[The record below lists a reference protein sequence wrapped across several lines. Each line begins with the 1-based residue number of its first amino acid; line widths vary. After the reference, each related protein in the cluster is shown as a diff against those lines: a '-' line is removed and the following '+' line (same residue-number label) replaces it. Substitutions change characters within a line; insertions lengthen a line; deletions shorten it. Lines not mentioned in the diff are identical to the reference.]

1 MRIVILLGLILS
13 IFTACEKVIDVSLKE
28 SEKQYVVEGTLTD
41 REGDCEVSI
50 SKTKNF
56 NDDNVFEGIGG
67 AVVSV
72 TDNDGNT
79 TVLSEAAAGVYRS
92 ETLTAATG
100 KTYTLQVSIGGQA
113 FSASC
118 IMPAK
123 INMDSLYVKEE
134 GFFGETV
141 KLANVQYTDPPG
153 KGNSYRFVQYVNG
166 IKEKSIF
173 IRDDDYSDG
182 NTSTITLFTAPGDDD
197 EDEIKSGDSVT
208 VDMQCIAPA
217 VFKYWYSLD
226 QGASGGSNSASPAN
240 PVTNIEGGAL
250 GYFSV
255 HTIESKTLIVP

>member
-28 SEKQYVVEGTLTD
+28 SEKQYVIEGVLTD
-41 REGDCEVSI
+41 REGGCVVNV

-56 NDDNVFEGIGG
+56 GDDNAFEGLGG
-67 AVVSV
+67 AVVSI
-72 TDNDGNT
+72 TDNEGNT
-79 TVLSEAAAGVYRS
+79 IILSEAATGVYRS
-92 ETLTAATG
+92 GTLTAATG
-100 KTYTLQVSIGGQA
+100 KTYTLQVSINGQA

-118 IMPAK
+118 VMPVK
-123 INMDSLYVKEE
+123 IHMDSLYVKEE
-134 GFFGETV
+134 GFFGETM
-141 KLANVQYTDPPG
+141 KLANVQYTDPRG
-153 KGNSYRFVQYVNG
+153 KGNNYRFIQYVNG
-166 IKEKSIF
+166 GKEKSIF

-182 NTSTITLFTAPGDDD
+182 NTSTITLFTAPGDD
-197 EDEIKSGDSVT
+197 EDKIKSGDKVT

-217 VFKYWYSLD
+217 IYKYWYSLD

-255 HTIESKTLIVP
+255 HTVESKTVVVP